1 MSERMSN
8 RRRRTTLVD
17 VADVAGVSL
26 ATVDR
31 VFNHRPGV
39 SPRTAERVEQ
49 ALVRLGYRPDP
60 AAVRLARGIQYQF
73 CFVLPSG
80 TNSFMNLLAGQV
92 ERTLIALADQQA
104 YGDLIR
110 VDVFDPSVLAET
122 LRGLIG
128 RYHGVATVAL
138 DHPLVRDAIN
148 ALVDSGVS
156 VVTLVS
162 DVPNSRRH
170 RFVGI
175 DNSAAGRTAGTLM
188 GRFAGGRAGP
198 IGLIAGSLALRD
210 HVERMYGFQQV
221 LASEFPTLRTLPA
234 LEGRDDTERCRSVA
248 AALLAAEPELVGIYS
263 IGAGNRGIADALEKS
278 GRARDVIFIG
288 HELTDH
294 SRRYLM
300 HGTMAAVINQD
311 PGHEAR
317 SAARILLAQC
327 ASLPVID
334 DQERIRIDIF
344 LRDNLP

>member
-1 MSERMSN
+1 MSN

-73 CFVLPSG
+73 CFVLPTG
-80 TNSFMNLLAGQV
+80 TNSFMNLLATQV

-104 YGDLIR
+104 YGDIVR
-110 VDVFDPSVLAET
+110 ADVFDPNALAET
-122 LRGLIG
+122 LRGLTG

-148 ALVDSGVS
+148 ALVESGVS

-188 GRFAGGRAGP
+188 GRFAGSRSGP
-198 IGLIAGSLALRD
+198 VGMIAGSLALRD
-210 HVERMYGFQQV
+210 HVERMFGFQQV
-221 LASEFPTLRTLPA
+221 IGSEYTALQALPA
-234 LEGRDDTERCRSVA
+234 LEGRDDTDRCRVVA
-248 AALLAAEPELVGIYS
+248 EKLLAEQPDLVGIYS
-263 IGAGNRGIADALEKS
+263 IGAGNRGIADALKAA
-278 GRARDVIFIG
+278 GREREVIFIG

-294 SRRYLM
+294 SRQYLM
-300 HGTMAAVINQD
+300 QGIMAAIINQD

-327 ASLPVID
+327 ANLPVVD

-344 LRDNLP
+344 LRDNLY

>member
-1 MSERMSN
+1 
-8 RRRRTTLVD
+8 
-17 VADVAGVSL
+17 
-26 ATVDR
+26 
-31 VFNHRPGV
+31 
-39 SPRTAERVEQ
+39 
-49 ALVRLGYRPDP
+49 
-60 AAVRLARGIQYQF
+60 
-73 CFVLPSG
+73 
-80 TNSFMNLLAGQV
+80 
-92 ERTLIALADQQA
+92 RTLIALADQQA

-148 ALVDSGVS
+148 AVVDSGVS

-221 LASEFPTLRTLPA
+221 LASEFPALRTLPA
-234 LEGRDDTERCRSVA
+234 LE
-248 AALLAAEPELVGIYS
+248 
-263 IGAGNRGIADALEKS
+263 
-278 GRARDVIFIG
+278 
-288 HELTDH
+288 
-294 SRRYLM
+294 
-300 HGTMAAVINQD
+300 
-311 PGHEAR
+311 
-317 SAARILLAQC
+317 
-327 ASLPVID
+327 
-334 DQERIRIDIF
+334 
-344 LRDNLP
+344 

>member
-1 MSERMSN
+1 MSN

-73 CFVLPSG
+73 CFVLPTG

-92 ERTLIALADQQA
+92 ERTLIGLADQQA
-104 YGDLIR
+104 FGDLMR

-122 LRGLIG
+122 LRGLVG

-148 ALVDSGVS
+148 ALVDSGVA

-162 DVPNSRRH
+162 DVPNSKRH

-188 GRFAGGRAGP
+188 GRFASGRGGP
-198 IGLIAGSLALRD
+198 VGLIAGSLALRD
-210 HVERMYGFQQV
+210 HVERMFGFQQV
-221 LASEFPTLRTLPA
+221 LGSEFTGLHALPA
-234 LEGRDDTERCRSVA
+234 LEGRDDTQRCRAVTEK
-248 AALLAAEPELVGIYS
+248 LLDEQPDLVGIYS
-263 IGAGNRGIADALEKS
+263 IGAGNRGIADALAKA

-300 HGTMAAVINQD
+300 NGTMAAVLNQD

-317 SAARILLAQC
+317 SAGRVLLAQC
-327 ASLPVID
+327 ANLPVLD

>member
-1 MSERMSN
+1 MSN

-73 CFVLPSG
+73 CFLLPSG

-92 ERTLIALADQQA
+92 ERTLSALADQQA
-104 YGDLIR
+104 YGDLMR
-110 VDVFDPSVLAET
+110 VDVFDPNVLAET

-148 ALVDSGVS
+148 DLVDAGMS
-156 VVTLVS
+156 VVTLIS

-188 GRFAGGRAGP
+188 GRFAGTRQGP
-198 IGLIAGSLALRD
+198 IGLIAGSMALRD
-210 HVERMYGFQQV
+210 HVERMFGFQQV
-221 LASEFPTLRTLPA
+221 LASEFQSLRTLPA
-234 LEGRDDTERCRSVA
+234 FEGRDDPQRCRAVVER
-248 AALLAAEPELVGIYS
+248 LLEEQPDLVGIYS
-263 IGAGNRGIADALEKS
+263 IGAGNRGIADALEAA
-278 GRARDVIFIG
+278 GRARAVIFIG

-327 ASLPVID
+327 ANLPVID

>member
-1 MSERMSN
+1 MSN

-39 SPRTAERVEQ
+39 SPRTVERVEQ

-73 CFVLPSG
+73 CFVLPTG

-92 ERTLIALADQQA
+92 ERTLTALADQQA
-104 YGDLIR
+104 YGDLVR
-110 VDVFDPSVLAET
+110 VDVFDPAVLAET

-148 ALVDSGVS
+148 ALVDSGMS

-188 GRFAGGRAGP
+188 GRFAGSRSGP
-198 IGLIAGSLALRD
+198 VGLIAGSLALRD
-210 HVERMYGFQQV
+210 HVERMFGFQQV
-221 LASEFPTLRTLPA
+221 IASEFPSLRTLQA
-234 LEGRDDTERCRSVA
+234 LEGRDDTQRCRAVA
-248 AALLAAEPELVGIYS
+248 EELLAEQPALVGIYS
-263 IGAGNRGIADALEKS
+263 IGAGNRGIADALEAA
-278 GRARDVIFIG
+278 GRTRDVLFIG

-300 HGTMAAVINQD
+300 QGTMAAVINQD
-311 PGHEAR
+311 SGHEAR

-327 ASLPVID
+327 ANLPVVD

-344 LRDNLP
+344 LRDNLY

>member
-1 MSERMSN
+1 MSN
-8 RRRRTTLVD
+8 RRRRATLVD
-17 VADVAGVSL
+17 VAQVAGVSL

-31 VFNHRPGV
+31 VFNHRAGV
-39 SPRTAERVEQ
+39 SPRTTERVEQ

-73 CFVLPSG
+73 CFVLPTG
-80 TNSFMNLLAGQV
+80 TNSFMNLLASQV
-92 ERTLIALADQQA
+92 ERTLESLSDQQA
-104 YGDLIR
+104 YGDIVR
-110 VDVFDPSVLAET
+110 VDVFEPGLLAEA
-122 LRGLIG
+122 LRSLMG
-128 RYHGVATVAL
+128 RYHGVAVVAL

-148 ALVDSGVS
+148 ELVDSGMS

-162 DVPNSRRH
+162 DVPGSKRH

-188 GRFAGGRAGP
+188 GRFAGSRSGP
-198 IGLIAGSLALRD
+198 VGLIAGSLALRD
-210 HVERMYGFQQV
+210 HVERLYGFQQV
-221 LASEFPTLRTLPA
+221 IGSEFPTLRALPA
-234 LEGRDDTERCRSVA
+234 LEGRDDTARCRAVTER
-248 AALLAAEPELVGIYS
+248 LLSEEPDLVGIYS
-263 IGAGNRGIADALEKS
+263 IGAGNRGIADALAVA
-278 GRARDVIFIG
+278 GRTGRVVFIG

-300 HGTMAAVINQD
+300 DGTMAAVINQD

-317 SAARILLAQC
+317 SAARILISQC
-327 ASLPVID
+327 AKLPVVA

>member
-1 MSERMSN
+1 MSN

-80 TNSFMNLLAGQV
+80 SNSFMNLLAGQV
-92 ERTLIALADQQA
+92 ERTLAALADQQA
-104 YGDLIR
+104 YGDLVR
-110 VDVFDPSVLAET
+110 VDVFDPNVLAET
-122 LRGLIG
+122 LHGLIG

-148 ALVDSGVS
+148 ALVDSGMS

-188 GRFAGGRAGP
+188 GRFASAHDGKV
-198 IGLIAGSLALRD
+198 GLIAGSLALRD
-210 HVERMYGFQQV
+210 HVERMFGFQQV
-221 LASEFPTLRTLPA
+221 LASEFPALHTLPA
-234 LEGRDDTERCRSVA
+234 LEGRDDPQRCRVVA
-248 AALLAAEPELVGIYS
+248 EALLAEHSDLVGIYS

-278 GRARDVIFIG
+278 GRARNVVFIG

-300 HGTMAAVINQD
+300 QGTMAAVINQD
-311 PGHEAR
+311 SGHEAR
-317 SAARILLAQC
+317 SAARILLAHC
-327 ASLPVID
+327 ANLPVID

>member
-1 MSERMSN
+1 MSN

-73 CFVLPSG
+73 CFVLPTG
-80 TNSFMNLLAGQV
+80 TNTFMNLLAGQV

-104 YGDLIR
+104 YGDVVR
-110 VDVFDPSVLAET
+110 VDVFDPNVLAET

-148 ALVDSGVS
+148 ALVDAGTS

-162 DVPNSRRH
+162 DVPNSKRH

-188 GRFAGGRAGP
+188 GRFAGGRSGP
-198 IGLIAGSLALRD
+198 VGLIAGSLALRD
-210 HVERMYGFQQV
+210 HVERMFGFQQV
-221 LASEFPTLRTLPA
+221 LASEFPALRTLPA
-234 LEGRDDTERCRSVA
+234 LEGRDDSQRCRAVA
-248 AALLAAEPELVGIYS
+248 EKLLAEHPDLIGIYS
-263 IGAGNRGIADALEKS
+263 IGAGNRAIADALEKA
-278 GRARDVIFIG
+278 GRAREVIFLG

-300 HGTMAAVINQD
+300 QGTMAAVLNQD

-317 SAARILLAQC
+317 SAARILLAHC
-327 ASLPVID
+327 ANLPVID

>member
-1 MSERMSN
+1 MSN

-73 CFVLPSG
+73 CFVLPTG

-104 YGDLIR
+104 YGDVVR
-110 VDVFDPSVLAET
+110 VDVFDPNALSET
-122 LRGLIG
+122 LRSLIG

-148 ALVDSGVS
+148 ALVDAGTS

-162 DVPNSRRH
+162 DVPNSKRH

-188 GRFAGGRAGP
+188 GRFAGGRSGP
-198 IGLIAGSLALRD
+198 VGLIAGSLALRD
-210 HVERMYGFQQV
+210 HVERMFGFQQV
-221 LASEFPTLRTLPA
+221 LASEFPALRTLPA
-234 LEGRDDTERCRSVA
+234 LEGRDDTQRCRAVA
-248 AALLAAEPELVGIYS
+248 DKLLAEQPDLIGIYS
-263 IGAGNRGIADALEKS
+263 IGAGNRGIADALEKA
-278 GRARDVIFIG
+278 GRARDVIFLG

-300 HGTMAAVINQD
+300 QGTMAAVLNQD

-327 ASLPVID
+327 ANLPVID

>member
-1 MSERMSN
+1 MSN

-73 CFVLPSG
+73 CFVLPTG

-104 YGDLIR
+104 YGDVVR
-110 VDVFDPSVLAET
+110 VDVFDPNALSEA

-148 ALVDSGVS
+148 ALVDAGTS

-162 DVPNSRRH
+162 DVPNSKRH

-188 GRFAGGRAGP
+188 GRFAGGRSGP
-198 IGLIAGSLALRD
+198 VGLIAGSLALRD
-210 HVERMYGFQQV
+210 HVERMFGFQQV
-221 LASEFPTLRTLPA
+221 LASDFPALRTLPA
-234 LEGRDDTERCRSVA
+234 LEGRDDSQRCRTVA
-248 AALLAAEPELVGIYS
+248 EKLLAEHPDLIGIYS
-263 IGAGNRGIADALEKS
+263 IGAGNRGIADALEKA
-278 GRARDVIFIG
+278 GRARDVIFLG

-300 HGTMAAVINQD
+300 QGTMAAVLNQD

-327 ASLPVID
+327 ANLPVID

>member
-1 MSERMSN
+1 MSN

-73 CFVLPSG
+73 CFVLPAG

-104 YGDLIR
+104 YGDIIR
-110 VDVFDPSVLAET
+110 VDVFDPNVLADT

-128 RYHGVATVAL
+128 RYHGVAIVAL

-188 GRFAGGRAGP
+188 GRFAGSRSGP
-198 IGLIAGSLALRD
+198 VGMIAGSLALRD
-210 HVERMYGFQQV
+210 HVERMFGFQQV
-221 LASEFPTLRTLPA
+221 IGSEYPSLRSLPA
-234 LEGRDDTERCRSVA
+234 LEGRDDTDLCQAVA
-248 AALLAAEPELVGIYS
+248 AKLLAEQPDLVGIYS
-263 IGAGNRGIADALEKS
+263 IGAGNRGIADALKEA
-278 GRARDVIFIG
+278 GRDRDVIFIG

-300 HGTMAAVINQD
+300 QGTMAAILNQD

-327 ASLPVID
+327 ANLPVVD

-344 LRDNLP
+344 LRDNLY